1 MSPELE
7 KLLAALHEKLTCPPE
22 EKPHRHA
29 TFERLLQDTL
39 ARGPGISREQLLNA
53 LQDRYREFLRA
64 RRKPPTMPPTA

>member
-22 EKPHRHA
+22 EKSHRFA
-29 TFERLLQDTL
+29 TFERLLKDAL
-39 ARGPGISREQLLNA
+39 AQRPGTSREELVNA
-53 LQDRYREFLRA
+53 LQDRYREFLRV